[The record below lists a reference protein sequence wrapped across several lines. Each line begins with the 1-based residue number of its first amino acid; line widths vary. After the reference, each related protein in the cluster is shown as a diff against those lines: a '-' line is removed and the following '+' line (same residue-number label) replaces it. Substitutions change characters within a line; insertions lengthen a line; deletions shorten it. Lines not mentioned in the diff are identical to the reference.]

1 MPKWIE
7 PGVAVQ
13 AARPRDRLIGVSR
26 HIIGGEKYG
35 LGISEGLH
43 HQLVGLGG

>member
-7 PGVAVQ
+7 PGVAVH
-13 AARPRDRLIGVSR
+13 AARPRDRLVGVSR
-26 HIIGGEKYG
+26 HLGGEKYG

>member
-1 MPKWIE
+1 MPKWLNQ
-7 PGVAVQ
+7 VSAVH
-13 AARPRDRLIGVSR
+13 AARPRDRLVGVSR
-26 HIIGGEKYG
+26 HIGGEKYG